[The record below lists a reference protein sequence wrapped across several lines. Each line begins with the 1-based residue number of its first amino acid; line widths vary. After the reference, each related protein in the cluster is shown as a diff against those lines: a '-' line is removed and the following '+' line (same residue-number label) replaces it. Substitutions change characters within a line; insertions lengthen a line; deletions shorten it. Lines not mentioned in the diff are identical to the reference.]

1 MIVLL
6 IVAILV
12 VYLLVRGK
20 GGNSDTPVDILKKR
34 YAKGELSKEEYER
47 LRKDIED

>member
-1 MIVLL
+1 LSFTSWCGEKT
-6 IVAILV
+6 AIPIP
-12 VYLLVRGK
+12 
-20 GGNSDTPVDILKKR
+20 PVDILKKR